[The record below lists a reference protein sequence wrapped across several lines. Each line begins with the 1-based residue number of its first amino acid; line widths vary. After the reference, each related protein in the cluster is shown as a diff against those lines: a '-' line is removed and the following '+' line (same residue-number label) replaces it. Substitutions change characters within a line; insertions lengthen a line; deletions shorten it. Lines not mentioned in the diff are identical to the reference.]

1 MQVPVACVTRALRL
15 FGRLSVPQP
24 SAWIWAWSWDP
35 LRFARRY
42 PSHHLSPAR
51 AKHPAG
57 LDPEAHLSRS
67 RSPQQRSD
75 QARKPVNSEQDC
87 CSLVRAAGRLLVEIR
102 TRPRP
107 EPRTQELNFYLRPR
121 RHMRLIQP
129 PLTTA
134 TPSAVPPQPRLG
146 KPRRQGK
153 ILKRTSAAP
162 SHRSNA
168 PIKTESRSI
177 LSNLIALLSLFS
189 SQFDEEQNPIGCSK
203 SAIDIHSQQR
213 VTPSETRETV

>member
-1 MQVPVACVTRALRL
+1 MMQVPIAFVTRALRL
-15 FGRLSVPQP
+15 FGRLSGSQP

-51 AKHPAG
+51 AQHPAG

-75 QARKPVNSEQDC
+75 QARKPVNSEQDS

-102 TRPRP
+102 TLPRP

-146 KPRRQGK
+146 KPHVALVARWTGRP
-153 ILKRTSAAP
+153 SATAG
-162 SHRSNA
+162 A
-168 PIKTESRSI
+168 GVLALERSI
-177 LSNLIALLSLFS
+177 RMGFTYPAAVFTYGALHSSLFS
-189 SQFDEEQNPIGCSK
+189 FRRPQ
-203 SAIDIHSQQR
+203 
-213 VTPSETRETV
+213 

>member
-1 MQVPVACVTRALRL
+1 MMQVPVACVTRALRL

-121 RHMRLIQP
+121 RHM
-129 PLTTA
+129 
-134 TPSAVPPQPRLG
+134 
-146 KPRRQGK
+146 
-153 ILKRTSAAP
+153 
-162 SHRSNA
+162 
-168 PIKTESRSI
+168 
-177 LSNLIALLSLFS
+177 
-189 SQFDEEQNPIGCSK
+189 
-203 SAIDIHSQQR
+203 IDTNGNYTLR
-213 VTPSETRETV
+213 PG